1 MAGEKLKS
9 EFNRVLIG
17 KIIHWKNENGENQGE
32 CIDVKDADTIL
43 VRGVDKSLNEVDLFD
58 IYETKEK
65 VE

>member
-1 MAGEKLKS
+1 MVGEKLKE

-17 KIIHWKNENGENQGE
+17 KTIYWKNGDGEDQGE
-32 CIDVKDADTIL
+32 CIDVKDAYTIL

-65 VE
+65 IE